1 MANLSKHFITGV
13 KGFGMGAA
21 NVIPGVSGGTI
32 ALLTGIFTE
41 LIDALNALM
50 DPSSWKLLLSGK
62 FREFWK
68 FIHGAFL
75 VSLFAGVLISIFSL
89 AKLMVYVMAFHPI
102 QTWAF
107 FFGLIIAS
115 SAYMIYDIK
124 GWKVLDFLFFTVGIA
139 LGVVICTLSPT
150 TTPDDLWFI
159 FICGAIAVCTMI
171 LPGISGSFILVILGK
186 YDYIMQALNQMNI
199 PVLAVFALGCV
210 IGILGFSKFLHWL
223 LKHSERQTMLVLV
236 GFVIGALV
244 KVWPWNNVGAIAE
257 AQLLRSGMDAEAAK
271 SGAEMLIAG
280 GATLKDFDLQIPAAI
295 LFAISGI
302 LLVAG
307 LEYMSTVHKLKEE
320 ERQNR

>member
-1 MANLSKHFITGV
+1 MKALTKNILTEL

-41 LIDALNALM
+41 IIDALNALI
-50 DPSSWKLLLSGK
+50 DPSSWKMLLKGQ
-62 FREFWK
+62 FREFWRY
-68 FIHGAFL
+68 IHGTFM
-75 VSLFAGVLISIFSL
+75 VSLLVGVLISIFSL
-89 AKLMVYVMAFHPI
+89 AKLMVYVMHFYPV

-115 SAYMIYDIK
+115 SVYMIYDIK
-124 GWKVLDFLFFTVGIA
+124 GWKFVDFLFFAVGIA

-186 YDYIMQALNQMNI
+186 YDYIMQAVNQLNL
-199 PVLAVFALGCV
+199 PVLLVFGLGCV

-223 LKHSERQTMLVLV
+223 LKRYERATMLTLV

-244 KVWPWNNVGAIAE
+244 KVWPWNDMTAVAE
-257 AQLLRSGMDAEAAK
+257 GQLLRSGMTAETAQAGAQALLSAGNAAQ
-271 SGAEMLIAG
+271 GI
-280 GATLKDFDLQIPAAI
+280 DLQIPGAI
-295 LFAISGI
+295 IWAIAG
-302 LLVAG
+302 LALVAV
-307 LEYMSTVHKLKEE
+307 LEYLSNLQKLMAEKK
-320 ERQNR
+320 N

>member
-1 MANLSKHFITGV
+1 MNALTKNILTGL

-41 LIDALNALM
+41 IIDALNALM
-50 DPSSWKLLLSGK
+50 DPSSWKMLLKGQ
-62 FREFWK
+62 FREFWRY
-68 FIHGAFL
+68 IHGTFL
-75 VSLFAGVLISIFSL
+75 VSLLVGVLISIFSL
-89 AKLMVYVMAFHPI
+89 AKLMVYVMHFYPV

-115 SAYMIYDIK
+115 SVYMIYDIK
-124 GWKVLDFLFFTVGIA
+124 GWKFVDVLFFAVGIA

-186 YDYIMQALNQMNI
+186 YDYIMQSVNQLNL
-199 PVLAVFALGCV
+199 PVLLVFGLGCV

-223 LKHSERQTMLVLV
+223 LKRYERATMLTLV

-244 KVWPWNNVGAIAE
+244 KVWPWNDMTAVAE
-257 AQLLRSGMDAEAAK
+257 GQLLRSGMTVEAAQA
-271 SGAEMLIAG
+271 GAQALLSAG
-280 GATLKDFDLQIPAAI
+280 NAAQGIDLQIPGAI
-295 LFAISGI
+295 IWAIAG
-302 LLVAG
+302 LALVAV
-307 LEYMSTVHKLKEE
+307 LEYLSSLQKLMAEKKS
-320 ERQNR
+320 

>member
-1 MANLSKHFITGV
+1 MNALTKNILTGL

-41 LIDALNALM
+41 IIDALNALM
-50 DPSSWKLLLSGK
+50 DPSSWKMLLKGQ
-62 FREFWK
+62 FREFWRY
-68 FIHGAFL
+68 IHGTFL
-75 VSLFAGVLISIFSL
+75 VSLLVGVLISIFSL
-89 AKLMVYVMAFHPI
+89 AKLMVYVMHFYPV

-115 SAYMIYDIK
+115 SVYMIYDIK
-124 GWKVLDFLFFTVGIA
+124 GWKFVDVLFFAVGIA

-186 YDYIMQALNQMNI
+186 YDYIMQSVNQLNL
-199 PVLAVFALGCV
+199 PVLLVFGIGCV

-223 LKHSERQTMLVLV
+223 LKRYERATMLTLV

-244 KVWPWNNVGAIAE
+244 KVWPWNDMTAVAE
-257 AQLLRSGMDAEAAK
+257 GQLLRSGMTAESAQAGAQALLSAGNAAQ
-271 SGAEMLIAG
+271 GI
-280 GATLKDFDLQIPAAI
+280 DLQIPGAI
-295 LFAISGI
+295 IWAIAG
-302 LLVAG
+302 LALVAV
-307 LEYMSTVHKLKEE
+307 LEYLSSLQKLMAEKKS
-320 ERQNR
+320 

>member
-1 MANLSKHFITGV
+1 MNALTKNILTGL

-41 LIDALNALM
+41 IIDALNALM
-50 DPSSWKLLLSGK
+50 DPSSWKMLLKGQ
-62 FREFWK
+62 FREFWRY
-68 FIHGAFL
+68 IHGTFL
-75 VSLFAGVLISIFSL
+75 VSLLVGVLISIFSL
-89 AKLMVYVMAFHPI
+89 AKLMVYVMHFYPV

-115 SAYMIYDIK
+115 SVYMIYDIK
-124 GWKVLDFLFFTVGIA
+124 GWKFVDVLFFAVGIA
-139 LGVVICTLSPT
+139 LGVVICTMSPT

-186 YDYIMQALNQMNI
+186 YDYIMQAVNQLNL
-199 PVLAVFALGCV
+199 PVLLVFGVGCV

-223 LKHSERQTMLVLV
+223 LKRYERATMLTLV

-244 KVWPWNNVGAIAE
+244 KVWPWNDMTAVAE
-257 AQLLRSGMDAEAAK
+257 GQLLRSGMTPEAAQA
-271 SGAEMLIAG
+271 GAQALLSAG
-280 GATLKDFDLQIPAAI
+280 NAAQGIDLQIPGAI
-295 LFAISGI
+295 IWAIAG
-302 LLVAG
+302 LALVAV
-307 LEYMSTVHKLKEE
+307 LEYLSSLQKLMAEKKS
-320 ERQNR
+320 

>member
-1 MANLSKHFITGV
+1 MNALTKNILTGL

-41 LIDALNALM
+41 IIDALNALM
-50 DPSSWKLLLSGK
+50 DPSSWKMLLKGQ
-62 FREFWK
+62 FREFWRY
-68 FIHGAFL
+68 IHGTFL
-75 VSLFAGVLISIFSL
+75 VSLLVGVLISIFSL
-89 AKLMVYVMAFHPI
+89 AKLMVYVMHFYPV

-115 SAYMIYDIK
+115 SVYMIYDIK
-124 GWKVLDFLFFTVGIA
+124 GWKFVDVLFFAVGIA

-186 YDYIMQALNQMNI
+186 YDYIMQSVNQLNL
-199 PVLAVFALGCV
+199 PVLLVFGLGCV

-223 LKHSERQTMLVLV
+223 LKRYERATMLTLV

-244 KVWPWNNVGAIAE
+244 KVWPWNDMTAVAE
-257 AQLLRSGMDAEAAK
+257 GQLLRSGMTAESAQAGAQALLSAGNAAQ
-271 SGAEMLIAG
+271 GI
-280 GATLKDFDLQIPAAI
+280 DLQIPGAI
-295 LFAISGI
+295 IWAIAG
-302 LLVAG
+302 LALVAV
-307 LEYMSTVHKLKEE
+307 LEYLSSLQKLMAEKKS
-320 ERQNR
+320 

>member
-1 MANLSKHFITGV
+1 MNALTKNILTGL

-41 LIDALNALM
+41 IIDALNALM
-50 DPSSWKLLLSGK
+50 DPSSWKMLLKGQ
-62 FREFWK
+62 FREFWRY
-68 FIHGAFL
+68 IHGTFL
-75 VSLFAGVLISIFSL
+75 VSLLVGVLISIFSL
-89 AKLMVYVMAFHPI
+89 AKLMVYVMHFYPV

-115 SAYMIYDIK
+115 SVYMIYDIK
-124 GWKVLDFLFFTVGIA
+124 GWKFVDVLFFAVGIA

-186 YDYIMQALNQMNI
+186 YDYIMQAVNQLNL
-199 PVLAVFALGCV
+199 PVLLVFGLGCV

-223 LKHSERQTMLVLV
+223 LKRYEKATMLTLV

-244 KVWPWNNVGAIAE
+244 KVWPWNDMTAVAE
-257 AQLLRSGMDAEAAK
+257 GQLLRSGTTAEAAQA
-271 SGAEMLIAG
+271 GAQALLSAG
-280 GATLKDFDLQIPAAI
+280 NAAQGIDLQIPGAI
-295 LFAISGI
+295 IWAIAG
-302 LLVAG
+302 LALVAV
-307 LEYMSTVHKLKEE
+307 LEYLSSLQKLMAEKKS
-320 ERQNR
+320 

>member
-1 MANLSKHFITGV
+1 MNALTKNILTGL

-41 LIDALNALM
+41 IIDALNALM
-50 DPSSWKLLLSGK
+50 DPSSWKMLLKGQL
-62 FREFWK
+62 REFWRY
-68 FIHGAFL
+68 IHGTFL
-75 VSLFAGVLISIFSL
+75 VSLLVGVLISIFSL
-89 AKLMVYVMAFHPI
+89 AKLMVYVMHFYPV

-124 GWKVLDFLFFTVGIA
+124 GWKFVDVLFFAVGIA

-186 YDYIMQALNQMNI
+186 YDYIMQAVNQLNL
-199 PVLAVFALGCV
+199 PVLLVFGLGCV

-223 LKHSERQTMLVLV
+223 LKRYERATMLTLV

-244 KVWPWNNVGAIAE
+244 KVWPWNDMTAVAE
-257 AQLLRSGMDAEAAK
+257 GQLLRSGMTAESAQA
-271 SGAEMLIAG
+271 GAQALLSAG
-280 GATLKDFDLQIPAAI
+280 NVAQGIDLQIPGAI
-295 LFAISGI
+295 IWAIAG
-302 LLVAG
+302 LALVAV
-307 LEYMSTVHKLKEE
+307 LEYLSSLQKLMAEKKS
-320 ERQNR
+320 

>member
-1 MANLSKHFITGV
+1 MNALTKNILTGL

-41 LIDALNALM
+41 IIDALNALM
-50 DPSSWKLLLSGK
+50 DPSSWKMLLKGQ
-62 FREFWK
+62 FREFWRY
-68 FIHGAFL
+68 IHGTFL
-75 VSLFAGVLISIFSL
+75 VSLLVGVLISIFSL
-89 AKLMVYVMAFHPI
+89 AKLMVYVMHFYPV

-115 SAYMIYDIK
+115 SVYMIYDIK
-124 GWKVLDFLFFTVGIA
+124 GWKFVDVLFFAVGIA

-186 YDYIMQALNQMNI
+186 YDYIMQAVNQLNL
-199 PVLAVFALGCV
+199 PVLLVFGLGCV

-223 LKHSERQTMLVLV
+223 LKRYERATMLTLV

-244 KVWPWNNVGAIAE
+244 KVWPWNDMTAVAE
-257 AQLLRSGMDAEAAK
+257 GHLLRSGMTAEAAQA
-271 SGAEMLIAG
+271 GAQALLSAG
-280 GATLKDFDLQIPAAI
+280 NAAQGIDLQIPGAI
-295 LFAISGI
+295 IWAIAG
-302 LLVAG
+302 LALVAV
-307 LEYMSTVHKLKEE
+307 LEYLSNLQKLMAEKKS
-320 ERQNR
+320 

>member
-1 MANLSKHFITGV
+1 MNALTKNILTGL

-41 LIDALNALM
+41 IIDALNALM
-50 DPSSWKLLLSGK
+50 DPSSWKMLLKGQ
-62 FREFWK
+62 FREFWRY
-68 FIHGAFL
+68 IHGTFL
-75 VSLFAGVLISIFSL
+75 VSLLVGVLISIFSL
-89 AKLMVYVMAFHPI
+89 AKLMVYVMHFYPV

-115 SAYMIYDIK
+115 SVYMIYDIK
-124 GWKVLDFLFFTVGIA
+124 GWKFVDVLFFAVGIA

-186 YDYIMQALNQMNI
+186 YDYIMQSVNQLNL
-199 PVLAVFALGCV
+199 PVLLVFGVGCV

-223 LKHSERQTMLVLV
+223 LKRYERATMLTLV

-244 KVWPWNNVGAIAE
+244 KVWPWNDMTAVAE
-257 AQLLRSGMDAEAAK
+257 GQLLRSGMTPEAAQA
-271 SGAEMLIAG
+271 GAQALLSAG
-280 GATLKDFDLQIPAAI
+280 NAAQGIDLQIPGAI
-295 LFAISGI
+295 IWAIAG
-302 LLVAG
+302 LALVAV
-307 LEYMSTVHKLKEE
+307 LEYLSSLQKLMAEKKS
-320 ERQNR
+320 

>member
-1 MANLSKHFITGV
+1 MNALTRNILTGL

-41 LIDALNALM
+41 IIDALNALM
-50 DPSSWKLLLSGK
+50 DPSSWKMLLKGQ
-62 FREFWK
+62 FREFWRYV
-68 FIHGAFL
+68 HGTFL
-75 VSLFAGVLISIFSL
+75 VSLLVGVLISIFSL
-89 AKLMVYVMAFHPI
+89 AKLMVYVMHFYPV

-115 SAYMIYDIK
+115 SVYMIYDIK
-124 GWKVLDFLFFTVGIA
+124 GWKFVDVLFFAVGIA

-186 YDYIMQALNQMNI
+186 YDYIMQSVNQLNL
-199 PVLAVFALGCV
+199 PVLLIFGLGCV

-223 LKHSERQTMLVLV
+223 LKRYERATMLTLV

-244 KVWPWNNVGAIAE
+244 KVWPWNDMTAVAE
-257 AQLLRSGMDAEAAK
+257 GQLLRSGMTAESAQAGAQALLSAGNAAQGIDLQVP
-271 SGAEMLIAG
+271 GAIIWAIAG
-280 GATLKDFDLQIPAAI
+280 LA
-295 LFAISGI
+295 
-302 LLVAG
+302 LVAV
-307 LEYMSTVHKLKEE
+307 LEYLSSLQKLMAEKKS
-320 ERQNR
+320 

>member
-1 MANLSKHFITGV
+1 MNALTKNILTGL

-41 LIDALNALM
+41 IIDALNALM
-50 DPSSWKLLLSGK
+50 DPSSWKMLLKGQ
-62 FREFWK
+62 FREFWRY
-68 FIHGAFL
+68 IHGTFL
-75 VSLFAGVLISIFSL
+75 VSLLVGVLISIFSL
-89 AKLMVYVMAFHPI
+89 AKLMVYVMHFYPV

-115 SAYMIYDIK
+115 SVYMIYDIK
-124 GWKVLDFLFFTVGIA
+124 GWKFVDVLFFAVGIA

-186 YDYIMQALNQMNI
+186 YDYIMQSVNQLNL
-199 PVLAVFALGCV
+199 PVLLVLGLGCV

-223 LKHSERQTMLVLV
+223 LKRYERATMLTLV

-244 KVWPWNNVGAIAE
+244 KVWPWNDMTAVAE
-257 AQLLRSGMDAEAAK
+257 GQLLRSGMTAESAQAGAQALLSAGNAAQV
-271 SGAEMLIAG
+271 I
-280 GATLKDFDLQIPAAI
+280 DLQIPGAI
-295 LFAISGI
+295 IWAIAG
-302 LLVAG
+302 LALVAV
-307 LEYMSTVHKLKEE
+307 LEYLSNLQKLMAEKKI
-320 ERQNR
+320 

>member
-1 MANLSKHFITGV
+1 MNALTKNILTGL

-41 LIDALNALM
+41 IIDALNALM
-50 DPSSWKLLLSGK
+50 DPSSWKMLLKGQ
-62 FREFWK
+62 FREFWRY
-68 FIHGAFL
+68 IHSTFL
-75 VSLFAGVLISIFSL
+75 VSLLVGVLISIFSL
-89 AKLMVYVMAFHPI
+89 AKLMVYVMHFYPV

-115 SAYMIYDIK
+115 SVYMIYDIK
-124 GWKVLDFLFFTVGIA
+124 GWKFVDVLFFAVGIA

-186 YDYIMQALNQMNI
+186 YDYIMQSVNQLNL
-199 PVLAVFALGCV
+199 PVLLVFGLGCV

-223 LKHSERQTMLVLV
+223 LKRYERATMLTLV

-244 KVWPWNNVGAIAE
+244 KVWPWNDMTAVAE
-257 AQLLRSGMDAEAAK
+257 GQLLRSGMTAESAQAGAQALLSAGNAAQ
-271 SGAEMLIAG
+271 GI
-280 GATLKDFDLQIPAAI
+280 DLQIPGAI
-295 LFAISGI
+295 IWAIAG
-302 LLVAG
+302 LALVAV
-307 LEYMSTVHKLKEE
+307 LEYLSSLQKLIAEKKS
-320 ERQNR
+320 

>member
-1 MANLSKHFITGV
+1 MNALTKNILTGL

-41 LIDALNALM
+41 IIDALNALM
-50 DPSSWKLLLSGK
+50 DPSSWKMLLKGQ
-62 FREFWK
+62 FREFWRYV
-68 FIHGAFL
+68 HGTFL
-75 VSLFAGVLISIFSL
+75 VSLLVGVLISIFSL
-89 AKLMVYVMAFHPI
+89 AKLMVYVMHFYPV

-115 SAYMIYDIK
+115 SVYMIYDIK
-124 GWKVLDFLFFTVGIA
+124 GWKFVDVLFFAVGIA

-186 YDYIMQALNQMNI
+186 YDYIMQSVNQLNL
-199 PVLAVFALGCV
+199 PVLLVFGIGCV

-223 LKHSERQTMLVLV
+223 LKRYERATMLTLV

-244 KVWPWNNVGAIAE
+244 KVWPWNDMTAVAE
-257 AQLLRSGMDAEAAK
+257 GQLLRSGMTAESAQAGAQALLSAGNAAQ
-271 SGAEMLIAG
+271 GI
-280 GATLKDFDLQIPAAI
+280 DLQIPGAI
-295 LFAISGI
+295 IWAIAG
-302 LLVAG
+302 LALVAV
-307 LEYMSTVHKLKEE
+307 LEYLSSLQKLMAEKKS
-320 ERQNR
+320 

>member
-1 MANLSKHFITGV
+1 MNALTKNILTGL

-41 LIDALNALM
+41 IIDALNALM
-50 DPSSWKLLLSGK
+50 DPSSWKMLLKGQ
-62 FREFWK
+62 FREFWRY
-68 FIHGAFL
+68 IHGTFL
-75 VSLFAGVLISIFSL
+75 VSLLVGVLISIFSL
-89 AKLMVYVMAFHPI
+89 AKLMVYVMHFYPV

-115 SAYMIYDIK
+115 SVYMIYDIK
-124 GWKVLDFLFFTVGIA
+124 GWKFVDVLFFAVGIA

-186 YDYIMQALNQMNI
+186 YDYIMQSVNQLNL
-199 PVLAVFALGCV
+199 PVLLVFGIGCV

-223 LKHSERQTMLVLV
+223 LKRYERATMLTLV

-244 KVWPWNNVGAIAE
+244 KVWPWNDMTAVAE
-257 AQLLRSGMDAEAAK
+257 GQLLRSGMTAESAQAGAQALLSAGNAAQ
-271 SGAEMLIAG
+271 GI
-280 GATLKDFDLQIPAAI
+280 DLQIPGAI
-295 LFAISGI
+295 IWAIAG
-302 LLVAG
+302 LALVAV
-307 LEYMSTVHKLKEE
+307 LEYLSNLQKLMAEKKS
-320 ERQNR
+320 

>member
-1 MANLSKHFITGV
+1 MNALTKNILTGL

-41 LIDALNALM
+41 IIDALNALM
-50 DPSSWKLLLSGK
+50 DPSSWKMLLKGQ
-62 FREFWK
+62 FREFWRY
-68 FIHGAFL
+68 IHGTFL
-75 VSLFAGVLISIFSL
+75 VSLLVGVLISIFSL
-89 AKLMVYVMAFHPI
+89 AKLMVYVMHFYPV

-115 SAYMIYDIK
+115 SVYMIYDIK
-124 GWKVLDFLFFTVGIA
+124 GWKFVDVLFFAVGIA

-186 YDYIMQALNQMNI
+186 YDYIMQAVNQLNL
-199 PVLAVFALGCV
+199 PVLLVFGLGCV

-223 LKHSERQTMLVLV
+223 LKRYERATMLTLV

-244 KVWPWNNVGAIAE
+244 KVWPWNDMTAVAE
-257 AQLLRSGMDAEAAK
+257 GQLLRSGMTAETAQAGAQALLSAGNAAQ
-271 SGAEMLIAG
+271 GI
-280 GATLKDFDLQIPAAI
+280 DLQIPGAI
-295 LFAISGI
+295 IWAIAG
-302 LLVAG
+302 LALVAV
-307 LEYMSTVHKLKEE
+307 LEYLSSLQKLMAEKKS
-320 ERQNR
+320 

>member
-1 MANLSKHFITGV
+1 MNALTKNILTGL

-41 LIDALNALM
+41 IIDALNALM
-50 DPSSWKLLLSGK
+50 DPSSWKMLLKGQ
-62 FREFWK
+62 FREFWRY
-68 FIHGAFL
+68 IHGTFL
-75 VSLFAGVLISIFSL
+75 VSLLVGVLISIFSL
-89 AKLMVYVMAFHPI
+89 AKLMVYVMHFYPV

-115 SAYMIYDIK
+115 SVYMIYDIK
-124 GWKVLDFLFFTVGIA
+124 GWKFVDVLFFAVGIA

-186 YDYIMQALNQMNI
+186 YDYIMQSVNQLNL
-199 PVLAVFALGCV
+199 PVLLVFGIGCV

-223 LKHSERQTMLVLV
+223 LKRYERATMLTLV

-244 KVWPWNNVGAIAE
+244 KVWPWNDMTAVAE
-257 AQLLRSGMDAEAAK
+257 GQLLRSGMTAESAQAGAQALLSAGNAAQ
-271 SGAEMLIAG
+271 GI
-280 GATLKDFDLQIPAAI
+280 DLQIPGAI
-295 LFAISGI
+295 IWAIAG
-302 LLVAG
+302 LALVAV
-307 LEYMSTVHKLKEE
+307 LEYLSSLQKLVAEKK
-320 ERQNR
+320 N

>member
-1 MANLSKHFITGV
+1 MNALTKNILTGL

-41 LIDALNALM
+41 IIDALNALM
-50 DPSSWKLLLSGK
+50 DPSSWKMLLKGQ
-62 FREFWK
+62 FREFWRY
-68 FIHGAFL
+68 IHGTFL
-75 VSLFAGVLISIFSL
+75 VSLLVGVLISIFSL
-89 AKLMVYVMAFHPI
+89 AKLMVYVMHFYPV

-115 SAYMIYDIK
+115 SVYMIYDIK
-124 GWKVLDFLFFTVGIA
+124 GWKSVDSLFFAVGIA

-186 YDYIMQALNQMNI
+186 YDYIMQAVNQLNL
-199 PVLAVFALGCV
+199 PVLLVFGVGCV

-223 LKHSERQTMLVLV
+223 LKRYERATMLTLV

-244 KVWPWNNVGAIAE
+244 KV
-257 AQLLRSGMDAEAAK
+257 QLLRSGMTAEAAQA
-271 SGAEMLIAG
+271 GAQALLSAG
-280 GATLKDFDLQIPAAI
+280 NAAQGIDLQIPGAI
-295 LFAISGI
+295 IWAIAG
-302 LLVAG
+302 LALVAV
-307 LEYMSTVHKLKEE
+307 LEYLSNLQKLMAEKKI
-320 ERQNR
+320 

>member
-1 MANLSKHFITGV
+1 MNALTKNILTGL

-41 LIDALNALM
+41 IIDALNALM
-50 DPSSWKLLLSGK
+50 DPSSWKMLLKGQ
-62 FREFWK
+62 FREFWRY
-68 FIHGAFL
+68 IHGTFL
-75 VSLFAGVLISIFSL
+75 VSLLVGVLISIFSL
-89 AKLMVYVMAFHPI
+89 AKLMVYVMHFYPV

-115 SAYMIYDIK
+115 SVYMIYDIK
-124 GWKVLDFLFFTVGIA
+124 GWKFVDVLFFAVGIA

-186 YDYIMQALNQMNI
+186 YDYIMQSVNQLNL
-199 PVLAVFALGCV
+199 PVLLVFGVGCV

-223 LKHSERQTMLVLV
+223 LKRYERATMLTLV

-244 KVWPWNNVGAIAE
+244 KVWPWNDMTAVAE
-257 AQLLRSGMDAEAAK
+257 GQLLRSGMTAETAQAGAQALLSAGNAAQ
-271 SGAEMLIAG
+271 GI
-280 GATLKDFDLQIPAAI
+280 DLQIPGAI
-295 LFAISGI
+295 IWAIAG
-302 LLVAG
+302 LALVAV
-307 LEYMSTVHKLKEE
+307 LEYLSSLQKLMAEKKS
-320 ERQNR
+320 

>member
-1 MANLSKHFITGV
+1 MNGLTKNIITGI

-41 LIDALNALM
+41 IIDSLNAMM
-50 DPSSWKLLLSGK
+50 DPSSWKLLLQGK
-62 FREFWK
+62 FREFWRY
-68 FIHGAFL
+68 IHGTFL
-75 VSLFAGVLISIFSL
+75 VSLFIGVLISIFSL
-89 AKLMVYVMAFHPI
+89 AKLMVYVMAYYPV

-124 GWKVLDFLFFTVGIA
+124 GWKVNDVLFFVVGIV

-150 TTPDDLWFI
+150 TTPDSLGFI

-186 YDYIMQALNQMNI
+186 YDFIMQSVNELNI
-199 PVLAVFALGCV
+199 PVLVVFGLGCV

-223 LKHSERQTMLVLV
+223 LKRFERPTMLVLV
-236 GFVIGALV
+236 GFVLGALV
-244 KVWPWNNVGAIAE
+244 KVWPWNDMSKVAE
-257 AQLLRSGMDAEAAK
+257 AQLLRGGMDAEAAK
-271 SGAEMLIAG
+271 AGADLLLSSGGNMGQVIDLQVSGAI
-280 GATLKDFDLQIPAAI
+280 IWAI
-295 LFAISGI
+295 VGLV
-302 LLVAG
+302 LVAG
-307 LEYMSTVHKLKEE
+307 LEYLSTLHKLKEAE
-320 ERQNR
+320 NNE